1 MYDACVDEKD
11 SHAVTAP
18 KVLPYA
24 LVAAILLATT
34 PAYAM
39 PTAKLVYV
47 RSPGAET
54 CPDEDALRSE
64 VESRLGYKPF
74 RVVADNTLFA
84 EVRRG
89 AAGFV
94 ADVKLIGAD
103 GVTRGV
109 RHLESHSADCGDIAR
124 TMALSMSIALDPLS
138 LTRPLGTPPPDEPKE
153 LVLVDP
159 IEQPPPPAPQPQ
171 PPPPRQPTPRA
182 RWEPSLGLGGG
193 ASVGM
198 SPEVAPQL
206 SVFAALRYRFASAEA
221 GFLAQLP
228 SPSSTSQGGKVS
240 TRLLV
245 APVGVCAHASLAS
258 LCAMSLLGE
267 AHGESVGITS
277 PRSQSLFFAALGP
290 RAGIFLPFGSG
301 VFVRATAD
309 LYFPVTPFSLSI
321 NGQTVWASN
330 AVMGL
335 FSAYVGYTFP

>member
-1 MYDACVDEKD
+1 MYDACVDED
-11 SHAVTAP
+11 SHVVTAP
-18 KVLPYA
+18 RVLPYA

-89 AAGFV
+89 APGFV

-109 RHLESHSADCGDIAR
+109 RHLESRSADCGDIAR

-138 LTRPLGTPPPDEPKE
+138 LTRPPGTPPPDEPKE
-153 LVLVDP
+153 PVLVPP
-159 IEQPPPPAPQPQ
+159 IEQPETPPAPLPAPPPPPA
-171 PPPPRQPTPRA
+171 PRA

-206 SVFAALRYRFASAEA
+206 SLFAALRYRFASAEA

-228 SPSSTSQGGKVS
+228 SPAPTSQGGKVS

-245 APVGVCAHASLAS
+245 APVGVCAHAWLAS
-258 LCAMSLLGE
+258 VCGMTLLGE

-290 RAGIFLPFGSG
+290 RAGLSLPLGSG

-321 NGQTVWASN
+321 NGKTVWASN

-335 FSAYVGYTFP
+335 FSAYVGYAVP